1 VHSSHMV
8 TEIPVAWK
16 AISCHATFA
25 ALICTQV
32 GFVAMPVHSMSFT
45 LVTKEAGRGREPGG
59 LASNDFAS
67 IGFQVGVH
75 EFAEGEGV
83 VSVLKVD
90 GRGREGS
97 YS

>member
-1 VHSSHMV
+1 VHSSHVV

-25 ALICTQV
+25 ALICTQIW
-32 GFVAMPVHSMSFT
+32 FVAMPVHSVSFAF
-45 LVTKEAGRGREPGG
+45 VTKEAGRGREPGG

-75 EFAEGEGV
+75 ELAGRDGV
-83 VSVLKVD
+83 VSKLKGD